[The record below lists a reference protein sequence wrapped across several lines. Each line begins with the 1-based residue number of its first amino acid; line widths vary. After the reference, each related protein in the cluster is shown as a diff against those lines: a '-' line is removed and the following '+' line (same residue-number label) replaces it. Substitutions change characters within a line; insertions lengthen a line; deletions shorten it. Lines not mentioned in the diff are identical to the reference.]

1 MPLTDRER
9 WLMLQAWEGAM
20 GHTDERAFEIW
31 LEAITGR
38 SEGGAAMVTAPRATI
53 LDRQAS
59 DRFGEP
65 MRTLPV
71 FAHTNGQPGVLG
83 TFRDMVERE
92 RTLLRPV
99 KGKGHEV
106 THELLREIRDIL
118 RDQQKAAACSDA
130 RARIERAEWDAAVD
144 RRAAE
149 LAAEICAKVE
159 DHGRCEP

>member
-20 GHTDERAFEIW
+20 DHTDERAFEIW
-31 LEAITGR
+31 LEAIQGR
-38 SEGGAAMVTAPRATI
+38 AEEGAAVVSAPRATI
-53 LDRQAS
+53 LDRQAY

-65 MRTLPV
+65 ILTLPV
-71 FAHTNGQPGVLG
+71 FAHTNGQPAVLG

-92 RTLLRPV
+92 RTLLRQV

-118 RDQQKAAACSDA
+118 RDQLNASSPYPDMDDEIRSQAKARGGAHRD
-130 RARIERAEWDAAVD
+130 
-144 RRAAE
+144 
-149 LAAEICAKVE
+149 
-159 DHGRCEP
+159 